1 MGICSVD
8 LVKHICV
15 GECVMSFLRKHGAS
29 AAQESAAVEEIV
41 SAGGFTPVGDDVDL
55 IGLEALIDNM
65 TGAMDIHDIID
76 AHGAQE
82 GIVAYALKTQLLS
95 STAVALESIATD
107 PDGSKT
113 AALEGIV
120 DWIKGAGAALIEKAA
135 SSATALVGKIKEWAA
150 AAVTKATE
158 MGAWLKQKTIDAK
171 AVIKAHPYASAAAA
185 VVALAA
191 VGAIASVI
199 WAGGIPNT
207 VAALTAWTTKIK
219 AAVAALKVPT
229 LTIEI
234 KGSTMS
240 LSEVP
245 GAIKSG
251 ATSALNWTQAN
262 AGKFASA
269 AKDGMSKFGST
280 MAGILPKIAGVL
292 KSGLSVAAKF
302 SMDLF
307 RTWLGSVRFALH
319 VTWNLFKYFAQYV
332 KTIIIGTATQL
343 SGATGTSLAKA

>member
-1 MGICSVD
+1 
-8 LVKHICV
+8 
-15 GECVMSFLRKHGAS
+15 MSFLRKHSAA

-41 SAGGFTPVGDDVDL
+41 SEIGFTPAGDDIDL
-55 IGLEALIDNM
+55 IGLESIIDNM
-65 TGAMDIHDIID
+65 SGATDIHDIIG
-76 AHGAQE
+76 AYGAQE
-82 GIVAYALKTQLLS
+82 SIVAYALETQLLS
-95 STAVALESIATD
+95 STAVAIESLAVD

-135 SSATALVGKIKEWAA
+135 SAATALVGKIKEWAA
-150 AAVTKATE
+150 AAVAKATE

-185 VVALAA
+185 VAALYA
-191 VGAIASVI
+191 VGAVAGII
-199 WAGGIPNT
+199 WAGGVPYT
-207 VAALTAWTTKIK
+207 VAALTAWSAKIK
-219 AAVAALKVPT
+219 AAVTALKVPT
-229 LTIEI
+229 LNILI

-280 MAGILPKIAGVL
+280 MAGILPKIAGAL
-292 KSGLSVAAKF
+292 KSGLSIAAKF

-332 KTIIIGTATQL
+332 KAIVIATATQL
-343 SGATGTSLAKA
+343 SGATGSALAKA